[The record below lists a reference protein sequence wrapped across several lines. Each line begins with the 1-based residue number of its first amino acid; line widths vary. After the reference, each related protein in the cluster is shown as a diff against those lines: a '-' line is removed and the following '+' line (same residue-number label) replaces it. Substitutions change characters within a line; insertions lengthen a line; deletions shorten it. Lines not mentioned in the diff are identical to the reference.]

1 MVVDEFAD
9 QVDRLVDRLRSLP
22 IPRLTRTS
30 DGQPSIAD
38 SAYALAQVFADLSAD
53 LDQRTRRD
61 IPRLNALASGDQ
73 VAVTA
78 NDLVAAA
85 QSADPG
91 GGPAVEVALVATR
104 ALRERV

>member
-1 MVVDEFAD
+1 VVVDEFAD

-22 IPRLTRTS
+22 IPRLTRSS

-38 SAYALAQVFADLSAD
+38 SAHALAQVFADLSAD

-78 NDLVAAA
+78 KDLVVAA
-85 QSADPG
+85 QSVDSDAV
-91 GGPAVEVALVATR
+91 PAIEVALAATR
-104 ALRERV
+104 ALRDRV